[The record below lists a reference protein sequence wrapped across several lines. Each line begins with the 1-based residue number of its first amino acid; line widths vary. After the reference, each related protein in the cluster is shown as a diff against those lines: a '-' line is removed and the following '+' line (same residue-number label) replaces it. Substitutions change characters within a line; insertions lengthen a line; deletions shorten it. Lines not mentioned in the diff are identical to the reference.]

1 MFREDINF
9 RCYHT
14 IRLLEQGYNWYPIAP
29 EGERKDSEP
38 DEISLALN
46 GGDYFPVDSVVDW
59 YRRRSQ
65 WEFSPHRTNMLVDP
79 VTIKG

>member
-1 MFREDINF
+1 MSENKIFREDLNF

-29 EGERKDSEP
+29 EGERPEGEP

-46 GGDYFPVDSVVDW
+46 GGENFEVSSV
-59 YRRRSQ
+59 
-65 WEFSPHRTNMLVDP
+65 H
-79 VTIKG
+79 